1 MSFNSLIFS
10 ILFVFLSFK
19 YVPMKIFKYFS
30 IFLFLIVVSCVS
42 TTNNDVFEEPQESKF
57 AIAIHGGAGTILK
70 SQMSDSLETAYTEV
84 LSSAVQ
90 AGHNVLSNGGS
101 ALDAVEASINI
112 LEDSPLFNAGKGA
125 VFTHDQTNE
134 LDASIMDGAT
144 LNAGAVA
151 GVKHIKNP
159 INLARSIMDA
169 SPHVFMYGEGA
180 EAFAKEQG
188 FALVGQEYFYT
199 QSRFDHLMRVQAAE
213 EQTATASG
221 KRANSTNDDI
231 VFFDPILKASKFG
244 TVGCVA
250 LDKDGNLAAGTST
263 GGMTNKRFGRIG
275 DAPVIG
281 SGTYANNASCAV
293 SATGWGEYFI
303 RGVVAHDIA
312 AMMEYGGLDLVKA
325 TSLVIDKKIPELGGD
340 GGVIAMDRQGNIS
353 MRFNT
358 PGMYRAQIDVN
369 GALQVGIYK
378 SDTLLTK

>member
-1 MSFNSLIFS
+1 
-10 ILFVFLSFK
+10 
-19 YVPMKIFKYFS
+19 MKIFKLFS
-30 IFLFLIVVSCVS
+30 IFLFLIVFSCVS
-42 TTNNDVFEEPQESKF
+42 STKNDNFEAAKTPKF

-70 SQMSDSLETAYTEV
+70 SQMSDSLEKAYSEV
-84 LSSAVQ
+84 LARAVQ
-90 AGHNVLSNGGS
+90 SGHNVLSKGGS

-125 VFTHDQTNE
+125 VFTHDRTNE
-134 LDASIMDGAT
+134 LDASIMDGSS

-159 INLARSIMDA
+159 INLARSVMEA

-180 EAFAKEQG
+180 EAFAQDQG
-188 FALVGQEYFYT
+188 FTMVDQDYFFT
-199 QSRFDHLMRVQAAE
+199 QSRFDHLMRVQKAQEPTSAA
-213 EQTATASG
+213 
-221 KRANSTNDDI
+221 
-231 VFFDPILKASKFG
+231 VFYDPILKDSKFG

-250 LDKDGNLAAGTST
+250 LDKEGNLAAGTST

-281 SGTYANNASCAV
+281 AGTYANNKSCAV

-312 AMMEYGGLDLVKA
+312 AMMEYGGLDLATA
-325 TSLVIDKKIPELGGD
+325 TSVVIDKKIPELGGD
-340 GGVIAMDRQGNIS
+340 GGVIAMDNQGEIS

-358 PGMYRAQIDVN
+358 EGMYRAQIGVD
-369 GALQVGIYK
+369 GQLKVGIYK
-378 SDTLLTK
+378 SDALLTK